1 MKDDKRSVQIIVQVT
16 QSSTTQPSTTQQT
29 ETEGFAYQRGS
40 SYYLRYSEV
49 GESMAGVTTTLKLNS
64 QEITLL
70 RHGNVRSEQRFRLMK
85 TCLGTYQTAEGCLRL
100 ETFTHQLE
108 HHLDEWG
115 LGRIAWSYQLKVSE
129 MDAGEFAIN
138 IEVQEARQP

>member
-1 MKDDKRSVQIIVQVT
+1 MKDDKRRVQILIQTT

-29 ETEGFAYQRGS
+29 ETEGFVYQRGS

-49 GESMAGVTTTLKLNS
+49 GESMAGVTTMLKLNS

-70 RHGNVRSEQRFRLMK
+70 RHGTVRSEQHFRLMK

-100 ETFTHQLE
+100 ETFTYQLE

-115 LGRIAWSYQLKVSE
+115 FGRIAWSYQLKVSE